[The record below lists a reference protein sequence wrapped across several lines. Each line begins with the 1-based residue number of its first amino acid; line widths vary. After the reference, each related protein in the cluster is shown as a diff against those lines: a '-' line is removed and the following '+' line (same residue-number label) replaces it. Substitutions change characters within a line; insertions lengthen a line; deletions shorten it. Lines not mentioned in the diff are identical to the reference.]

1 MACQQIRGKGV
12 DFGRYK
18 WLYPKWVMD
27 DNESRLESGRSKIRI
42 LVVDDHPVVRGFI
55 CRLLNAESQFEVIG
69 EAVTGMEGVA
79 RAKESQ
85 PDVVLLDV
93 SLPDMG
99 GLAVTPCIKKVAP
112 SAEIL
117 ILSEHDGPIV
127 HEAFRAGAL
136 GYLLKSDSTAE
147 LAIAVRT
154 VKDGQRYLGARF
166 AQTLKQAV

>member
-1 MACQQIRGKGV
+1 MGVSQVGMDSNERG
-12 DFGRYK
+12 
-18 WLYPKWVMD
+18 
-27 DNESRLESGRSKIRI
+27 LESDRSKIRI

-55 CRLLNAESQFEVIG
+55 CRLLNAESQFEVVG
-69 EAVTGMEGVA
+69 EAVTGMEAVA

-99 GLAVTPCIKKVAP
+99 GLAVTPCIKEVAP
-112 SAEIL
+112 SAQIL

-127 HEAFRAGAL
+127 HEAFRAGAT
-136 GYLLKSDSTAE
+136 GYVLKSDSTAE

-154 VKDGQRYLGARF
+154 VKDGRRYLGARF
-166 AQTLKQAV
+166 TPTLKQAI

>member
-1 MACQQIRGKGV
+1 
-12 DFGRYK
+12 
-18 WLYPKWVMD
+18 MD

-99 GLAVTPCIKKVAP
+99 GLAVTP
-112 SAEIL
+112 
-117 ILSEHDGPIV
+117 
-127 HEAFRAGAL
+127 
-136 GYLLKSDSTAE
+136 
-147 LAIAVRT
+147 
-154 VKDGQRYLGARF
+154 
-166 AQTLKQAV
+166 